1 MLSTDDLIEIDG
13 WERDHYGDYICEWKR
28 ELDEDEIDQEW
39 SAFVLTV
46 QEQEDDEYY
55 ASIAVAFPG
64 GGGDLL
70 SADYS
75 ETCRTLEEAQ
85 AAGVEFVEE
94 VEEEYL
100 NE

>member
-13 WERDHYGDYICEWKR
+13 WDREHYGDNICDWKR
-28 ELDEDEIDQEW
+28 ELDEDEIDHDW
-39 SAFVLTV
+39 SAFVLTI
-46 QEQEDDEYY
+46 QQQDENQYY
-55 ASIAVAFPG
+55 ASISVAFPG

-70 SADYS
+70 NSKYS

-85 AAGVEFVEE
+85 AAGVEFIEE